1 MQEPVV
7 LDEAASD
14 EVLLAGGPGD
24 RGRAGVGLQGSG
36 VGEPCPV
43 VADLG
48 EQPGSEQGAE
58 AGEAEQDL
66 AVGVLLERGFGGRGE
81 VVRGLAGGIQLLEEG
96 KELVVEGVLDS
107 WELAGVLGA
116 EDAPQTLGFAVE
128 GTSAATALEGGSQL
142 GEGQFRGPRRSGAR
156 ARMTR
161 ASGRVRPSS
170 LHWKACRAAG

>member
-1 MQEPVV
+1 MHEPVV

-24 RGRAGVGLQGSG
+24 RGRAGVELQGSS

-81 VVRGLAGGIQLLEEG
+81 VVRGLAGGIQLLEQSQQLLAER
-96 KELVVEGVLDS
+96 VLDGR
-107 WELAGVLGA
+107 AMPGVLGA
-116 EDAPQTLGFAVE
+116 EDLPQARGLGVE
-128 GTSAATALEGGSQL
+128 GAGAAAALEGGAQL
-142 GEGQFRGPRRSGAR
+142 GEGEFRGLRRRRGEGEDRSGVCP
-156 ARMTR
+156 
-161 ASGRVRPSS
+161 GQ
-170 LHWKACRAAG
+170 AAFLALEGGL